1 MIEHGQAIGLFGGS
15 FNPAHGGH
23 LHVAKAG
30 LRELQLDA
38 VHWLVSPQNPLK
50 PKQPSWGAR
59 AQTVRDLPLPPRMQI
74 SDVERRLGTQYTIDL
89 LRTLTRRDPATR
101 YVFLMGADNLLQMP
115 RWRAWEE
122 ILSLVP
128 IAVIA
133 RPGTSLKARLGQ
145 VARQYADA
153 RVPEAQ
159 AHSLKDFATPA
170 WTYLTLPLDNRSSS
184 AIRAKS

>member
-50 PKQPSWGAR
+50 PKQPSWDAR
-59 AQTVRDLPLPPRMQI
+59 AQTVRDLPLPRRMQI

-133 RPGTSLKARLGQ
+133 RPGTWDRSPANM
-145 VARQYADA
+145 
-153 RVPEAQ
+153 P
-159 AHSLKDFATPA
+159 TPA
-170 WTYLTLPLDNRSSS
+170 SQRRKPI
-184 AIRAKS
+184 A